1 MKAVIPEIRLDANE
15 FPLSLPEAV
24 MAEVIEAWKKLE
36 TNRYPDPG
44 FHALR
49 RELAESFGL
58 NENEVTCGVGGD
70 ELIENLMLAFT
81 PENGTVIYPE
91 PTFSSYPIT
100 SAALR
105 RKVITL
111 PLSAPFALPVEKLL
125 ELTGDL
131 LFLVWPNNP
140 TGVLYPEEEVVALL
154 RDWPGVSILDESYW
168 EFSGR
173 SLLARRAELPRT
185 LFLRT
190 FSKGLRLAGMR
201 VGYVFGPAPLIAQ
214 LHRQKLYYNLPAP
227 SIEAARVVWRH
238 RELIWRAIPEIRE
251 RRDRFIAR
259 LNTLP
264 GLLAYPSVTNFFLL
278 RIAEAPA
285 VHEKLA
291 AAGVRVRRFHDR
303 LAADHLRISVGTE
316 AEMETF
322 LKTLQEVLP

>member
-1 MKAVIPEIRLDANE
+1 MNNPAPEIRLDANE
-15 FPLSLPEAV
+15 FPLPLPDDV
-24 MAEVIEAWKKLE
+24 MAEVVEAWKNLG

-58 NENEVTCGVGGD
+58 AENEVTCGVGGD

-81 PENGTVIYPE
+81 PENGTVVYPE

-100 SAALR
+100 GAALR
-105 RKVITL
+105 RKSLTL
-111 PLSAPFALPVEKLL
+111 PMSAPFALEREKLL
-125 ELTGDL
+125 ALRGDL

-140 TGVLYPEEEVVALL
+140 TGVLYPEDEVFALL

-168 EFSGR
+168 EFSGA

-190 FSKGLRLAGMR
+190 FSKGLRLAGLR
-201 VGYVFGPAPLIAQ
+201 VGYVFGPEPLIRK

-227 SIEAARVVWRH
+227 SIEAARIAWRH
-238 RELIWRAIPEIRE
+238 RESIWRAIPEVRE

-259 LNTLP
+259 LNAVP
-264 GLLAYPSVTNFFLL
+264 GLTAYPSVTNFFLL
-278 RIAEAPA
+278 RVAEAPA
-285 VHEKLA
+285 VHEKLLA
-291 AAGVRVRRFHDR
+291 SGVRVRRFHDR
-303 LAADHLRISVGTE
+303 LAPDHLRISVGTE
-316 AEMETF
+316 TEMETF
-322 LKTLQEVLP
+322 LARLKEVLA